1 MEKIT
6 IDCYEGRLELAEM
19 RIEDCTDDVVPV
31 LRYCFP
37 DLTYEQLERMA
48 NHHPDVIRERR
59 SCQRWAAYCRRRIRS
74 LKAAQKH
81 HAR

>member
-19 RIEDCTDDVVPV
+19 RIEDATADVVPR

-37 DLTYEQLERMA
+37 ECTIDELERMA
-48 NHHPDVIRERR
+48 KHHPDVIRERK
-59 SCQRWAAYCRRRIRS
+59 SCQRWAAYSRRMIKE
-74 LKAAQKH
+74 LKAEHKR